1 VEVTFLGK
9 LSSVTIPLLEALLLS
24 LSLGFIKVSLANGD
38 KDDVSSLHLKTKTE
52 RTEAPMLMR
61 MSPKR

>member
-24 LSLGFIKVSLANGD
+24 LSLGFIEVSLANGD
-38 KDDVSSLHLKTKTE
+38 KDDEKN
-52 RTEAPMLMR
+52 
-61 MSPKR
+61 